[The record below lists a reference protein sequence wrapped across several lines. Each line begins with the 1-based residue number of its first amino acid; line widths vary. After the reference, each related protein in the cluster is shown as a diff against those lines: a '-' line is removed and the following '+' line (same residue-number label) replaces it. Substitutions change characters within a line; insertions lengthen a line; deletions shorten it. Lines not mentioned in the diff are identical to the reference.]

1 MEDIPASPGRL
12 ESPAQSSDAPREQEG
27 TCHDDARLLSQMA
40 MGARGIQAD
49 HLDLDLPPKV
59 LKQLERLKGDAPAF
73 AEMGDGQYDPNV
85 QSSSEFPTR

>member
-1 MEDIPASPGRL
+1 
-12 ESPAQSSDAPREQEG
+12 
-27 TCHDDARLLSQMA
+27 MA
-40 MGARGIQAD
+40 MRAWGIEAD

-59 LKQLERLKGDAPAF
+59 LKQLERLKGDPSAF